1 MSVRILLIDKF
12 CVVIVERKYVEKK
25 KETLYLRVIFK
36 HL

>member
-25 KETLYLRVIFK
+25 ETLYLRVIFK